1 MSNKPDIKFPLTHGE
16 ETLLEYLSK
25 RPLREGFMDGV
36 LRRKEALR
44 KSRGPVWGREG

>member
-1 MSNKPDIKFPLTHGE
+1 MSNKPDIEFPFIHGE

-44 KSRGPVWGREG
+44 KSRGPAWSR